1 VKYTVR
7 NKDGEVAFESRAELQ
22 NAARTGLVEADDEVK
37 SEGDANWKR
46 AASITWL
53 TTDTAKKP
61 GPINNPFF
69 RWMLL
74 SSLGAIAAFW
84 LIYRGRSEKSYEMQ
98 AAGVGIVVVV
108 AIILMRVTTNAQRRR

>member
-1 VKYTVR
+1 
-7 NKDGEVAFESRAELQ
+7 
-22 NAARTGLVEADDEVK
+22 
-37 SEGDANWKR
+37 
-46 AASITWL
+46 
-53 TTDTAKKP
+53 
-61 GPINNPFF
+61 
-69 RWMLL
+69 MLL